1 MKKCKFAKSK
11 IKLLGYQISAKE
23 TIPDLDKIIVIETLE
38 RLIIVF
44 KLREFLGVVSFFRKY
59 IQGFEQIAK
68 PLNDMISVKFKNCWI
83 SEMDEAWKELKKQ
96 LTEAPIFKHLDFT
109 KLFILYTD
117 ISKKKIGIILV

>member
-1 MKKCKFAKSK
+1 VKKCKFAKSK

-68 PLNDMISVKFKNCWI
+68 PLNDMISVKFKNC
-83 SEMDEAWKELKKQ
+83 
-96 LTEAPIFKHLDFT
+96 
-109 KLFILYTD
+109 
-117 ISKKKIGIILV
+117 